1 MTKDSTKGPVPGHPA
16 PGTPAPSLQSDLTR
30 LEEIVRSL
38 EQQDLDLDRA
48 LALFEEG
55 VARLRDA
62 RSRLGDAEVRLKQ
75 LREAAD
81 GTLDAADID

>member
-1 MTKDSTKGPVPGHPA
+1 MTAEREKGTA
-16 PGTPAPSLQSDLTR
+16 PGQTAPSLQADLTR

-62 RSRLGDAEVRLKQ
+62 RARLGDAEVRLKQ

-81 GTLDAADID
+81 GTVDAADLD

>member
-1 MTKDSTKGPVPGHPA
+1 MTKERDKAATADSPTPG
-16 PGTPAPSLQSDLTR
+16 LQADLTR

-62 RSRLGDAEVRLKQ
+62 RARLGDAEVRLTQ

-81 GTLDAADID
+81 GTVSASDLD

>member
-1 MTKDSTKGPVPGHPA
+1 MSSKDRSPVSGLPS
-16 PGTPAPSLQSDLTR
+16 PSLQADLTR
-30 LEEIVRSL
+30 LEEIVKSL

-62 RSRLGDAEVRLKQ
+62 RARLGDAEVRLKQ

-81 GTLDAADID
+81 GTVDAADLD

>member
-1 MTKDSTKGPVPGHPA
+1 MSAAPKGAA
-16 PGTPAPSLQSDLTR
+16 PGPSAPGLQSDLER
-30 LEEIVRSL
+30 LEQIVRAL
-38 EQQDLDLDRA
+38 EQDDLDLDRA

-62 RSRLGDAEVRLKQ
+62 RTRLGDAELRLKQ

-81 GTLDAADID
+81 GSVDAADLD

>member
-1 MTKDSTKGPVPGHPA
+1 MSAKDRSPVSGLPSS
-16 PGTPAPSLQSDLTR
+16 SLQADLTR
-30 LEEIVRSL
+30 LEEIVRAL

-55 VARLRDA
+55 VSRLREA
-62 RSRLGDAEVRLKQ
+62 RSRLGDAELRLRQ

-81 GTLDAADID
+81 GSVEATDLD

>member
-1 MTKDSTKGPVPGHPA
+1 MSKEPKGPAAPA
-16 PGTPAPSLQSDLTR
+16 ASLQADLER
-30 LEEIVRSL
+30 LEQIVGAL
-38 EQQDLDLDRA
+38 EREDLDLDHA

-62 RSRLGDAEVRLKQ
+62 RTRLGDAETRLKQ

-81 GTLDAADID
+81 GSVEAADLD